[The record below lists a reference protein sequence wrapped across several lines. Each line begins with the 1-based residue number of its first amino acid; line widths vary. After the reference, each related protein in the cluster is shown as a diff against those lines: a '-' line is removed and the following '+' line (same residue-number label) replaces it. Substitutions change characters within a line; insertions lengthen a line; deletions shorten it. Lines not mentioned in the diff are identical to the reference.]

1 MSYANVIFGDPAF
14 LEAPEEEQEQG
25 NAGNTP
31 KEQFCNA
38 GYTVI
43 KTGAICLG
51 AISGVTLAIYLVTS
65 NKDAILRGLAY
76 SWDKFGKFS
85 SPPRPPLS

>member
-1 MSYANVIFGDPAF
+1 MIIIRFFRKLIVLVLSMLYADFVFCDPAF
-14 LEAPEEEQEQG
+14 LESPEEEQEQG

-38 GYTVI
+38 GYTII

-51 AISGVTLAIYLVTS
+51 AISGVTLAIYLVTC
-65 NKDAILRGLAY
+65 NKRL
-76 SWDKFGKFS
+76 FCEV
-85 SPPRPPLS
+85 